1 MGEGNHS
8 RKAKIILLLTTNSDS
23 SMNKFWGGV

>member
-1 MGEGNHS
+1 MGKVNDS
-8 RKAKIILLLTTNSDS
+8 RSANIILLLTTDSDS